1 MGPTT
6 ILRHEHELVCRAL
19 AGADALAEEARA
31 SGTVRDEPVR
41 EFIEFARYF
50 TDGCHHAK
58 EERLLFPRLRER
70 GAEASAP
77 VAAMLQEHEG
87 GRERVRRL
95 EAALDAAA
103 GGDQDAVSGVAE
115 NLSAYAGLLRSHI
128 AKENNVLFPLA
139 DRLLDDGDQ
148 RELAEAFERVEAE
161 ETGLDEHAR
170 LAAIAE
176 RLGHIAEQA
185 GGSTVC
191 D

>member
-1 MGPTT
+1 MGPTAV
-6 ILRHEHELVCRAL
+6 LRHEHELVCRAL
-19 AGADALAEEARA
+19 AGADALAEQARR
-31 SGTVRDEPVR
+31 SGSVDDAAVRD
-41 EFIEFARYF
+41 FIEFARFF

-70 GAEASAP
+70 GAAASAP

-103 GGDQDAVSGVAE
+103 AGDADAVARVAE
-115 NLSAYAGLLRSHI
+115 NLSAYAALLRAHI

-139 DRLLDDGDQ
+139 DRLLTDDDQ
-148 RELAEAFERVEAE
+148 RDLDAAFELVEAD
-161 ETGLDEHAR
+161 ETGPGEHER
-170 LAAIAE
+170 LAAIAD
-176 RLGHIAEQA
+176 RLGAIAEEA
-185 GGSTVC
+185 GRSVAC

>member
-1 MGPTT
+1 
-6 ILRHEHELVCRAL
+6 
-19 AGADALAEEARA
+19 
-31 SGTVRDEPVR
+31 VRD
-41 EFIEFARYF
+41 FIEFARYF
-50 TDGCHHAK
+50 TDGCHHSK

-103 GGDQDAVSGVAE
+103 GGDSSAVPNVAE
-115 NLSAYAGLLRSHI
+115 NLAAYAALLRSHI

-139 DRLLDDGDQ
+139 DRLLDDDDQ
-148 RELAEAFERVEAE
+148 RELTEAFERVEVE

-170 LAAIAE
+170 LAAIAD
-176 RLGHIAEQA
+176 RLGRIAEEA
-185 GGSTVC
+185 GARTVC